1 MDVAVLVVSGADG
14 IMPQTREHLLLAKQ
28 IGVKQIVVFIN
39 FVDVLRAQK
48 DSDTLELVELEVRE
62 LLDYFGFDSK
72 KIPIIKGIFRF
83 FQQIFFCSL
92 EKSNG

>member
-48 DSDTLELVELEVRE
+48 DTDTLDLVELEVRE

-72 KIPIIKGIFRF
+72 KIPIIKGI
-83 FQQIFFCSL
+83 SL
-92 EKSNG
+92 C

>member
-28 IGVKQIVVFIN
+28 IGVKQIIVFIN

-48 DSDTLELVELEVRE
+48 DSDTLDLVELEVRE

-72 KIPIIKGIFRF
+72 NIPIIKGNFLI
-83 FQQIFFCSL
+83 
-92 EKSNG
+92 

>member
-48 DSDTLELVELEVRE
+48 DTDTLDLVELEVRE

-72 KIPIIKGIFRF
+72 KIPIIKGI
-83 FQQIFFCSL
+83 SL
-92 EKSNG
+92 P